1 MMNYQNDKRSAFD
14 WIMFILIHIIFFAAI
29 AWAGV
34 KVYGES
40 LGAWVAASAAIE
52 ALALTY
58 LFHKV
63 VPGETLMKVLLY
75 FFASLN
81 VAYLVHNG
89 AQKIGIQLYNDG
101 QVKKYEIGVRE
112 MAAAT
117 SRRIASTIGASAEN
131 ASKLDKMFGDEVA
144 IIASILAF
152 LSLFAAL
159 CVFALASRRSSAPQ
173 SSPATVGE
181 FSDVETVERFNGTAR
196 PKDH

>member
-1 MMNYQNDKRSAFD
+1 
-14 WIMFILIHIIFFAAI
+14 MFIFIHLIFFSAI
-29 AWAGV
+29 TWAGV

-63 VPGETLMKVLLY
+63 VAGETLMKVLLY

-89 AQKIGIQLYNDG
+89 ARKIGIQLYNDG
-101 QVKKYEIGVRE
+101 QIRKYEIGIKE
-112 MAAAT
+112 AASAT
-117 SRRIASTIGASAEN
+117 SRRIASAVGASAEN
-131 ASKLDKMFGDEVA
+131 AGKLDKMFGDEVA
-144 IIASILAF
+144 IVASVLAF

-159 CVFALASRRSSAPQ
+159 VVFALASRRTQAAQ
-173 SSPATVGE
+173 TTPATVGE
-181 FSDVETVERFNGTAR
+181 FGAVETAEHFNGTAR